1 MAREGYSLASDRVEP
16 MYPETEGSSSS
27 QQRST
32 INQSAGAFG
41 LSSSTSTPGLLPCLL
56 SPMTG
61 NTSALNSSQLLSK
74 QIPSGAQL
82 LPAENVVSSPQ
93 FTSSCSPK
101 LEPAIAAQFSSLTL
115 EMQEIMNRRSELQLQ
130 LKQRHRHQ
138 ELLMQ
143 RRAMLGAPTAT
154 TGLSG
159 SPRLGGRNGIQG
171 VRNFSIGSSGNV
183 TGPMAS
189 KPNILGGH
197 TLLSGNIG
205 QKNNLSSN
213 TFGLNDSNQLLAS
226 SSGYLAAV
234 SYMLGPADGQLRG
247 LEGGVPIQRNDL
259 LVPIN
264 NPKVPGV
271 PLIQRND
278 LLVPINNPK
287 VTGVPLIQRNDL
299 LVPINS
305 PKVPEIPC
313 TLGSQH
319 QVQMQMYQHEVQ
331 RPQPCMLQQQ
341 DIRLLIDNLQS
352 VNFATQQVGS
362 SPTHLS
368 PQQFS
373 QQPQINQHYKN
384 PGSVLE
390 EMNTRNTM
398 GSQGR
403 VERGWKMHG
412 AANGSKKI

>member
-41 LSSSTSTPGLLPCLL
+41 PSSSTSTPVLLPCML

-82 LPAENVVSSPQ
+82 LPAEYVVSSPQ

-101 LEPAIAAQFSSLTL
+101 LEPDIAAQFSSLTL

-130 LKQRHRHQ
+130 LKQRLRHQ

-143 RRAMLGAPTAT
+143 RRAILGAPTAT

-171 VRNFSIGSSGNV
+171 VSNFSIGSSGNV

-197 TLLSGNIG
+197 TPLSGNIG

-226 SSGYLAAV
+226 SLGYLAAV
-234 SYMLGPADGQLRG
+234 SYMLGPADGQWRG

-278 LLVPINNPK
+278 LLVPI
-287 VTGVPLIQRNDL
+287 T
-299 LVPINS
+299 S

-313 TLGSQH
+313 TLGRQH

-331 RPQPCMLQQQ
+331 RPQPCVLQQQ

-398 GSQGR
+398 ESQGK